1 MDKYKILEAIGEGS
15 FGRVFR
21 GKCLITGQIFALK
34 FIPKRNKV
42 ERELR
47 SLRRECEIQQGLAH
61 PNIVLM
67 LDSFETENEVV
78 AVSEYMPGQLFQL
91 LESNGPLAERR
102 VQQISCDLVSAIYY
116 LHSQRILH
124 RDIKPQNILL
134 SQDGVAKLCDF
145 GFSRKM
151 GINTYVLTSVKGT
164 PLYMA
169 PELIEEKPYDHTAD
183 LWSLGCILY
192 ELLQGSPPFCTS
204 SIVKLV
210 KMVRTDPVMWPP
222 NWGVEVTSFLKGL
235 LEKDPSIRLTWPALL
250 EHSWVAE
257 GVVFVKGLVNRVSH
271 PLTNPLTVSQ
281 QIVKEQQ
288 KNEVLRRTAATAI
301 IGQHRNPGKD
311 SITHMVHARKLGT
324 PTIPTPRIIPE
335 LSENENVSS
344 STNVITSSTNVMSS
358 STNIND
364 SVRTFPGA
372 PISNLPQLGP
382 DILAKLAAVHLET
395 KGQNP
400 GNTVTKVSND
410 SSMSPPIGRCR
421 ERERMIEVHVS
432 SSSEAPMSG
441 IQEDDNNI
449 EMEVLNA
456 DASII
461 PLPLENTRELEKE
474 DYIDARCAVGASV
487 RRLST
492 VSQES
497 GFKERDV
504 IDFKMNGPLPSEDR
518 KDSMVNYLANSI
530 DSSRRGS
537 CYSRPSNAMLDQLQD
552 GRPSLPNIKEEGTNT
567 PLTQERAAT
576 VVSGKTS
583 SAAIFTL
590 HSFNSEDKP
599 MESEEWSRFLDKT
612 MADILNGNLEI
623 YLEQSELS
631 MFISP
636 LRNIACPLKVQD
648 KVVTLLMLPFTV
660 NVQDKMSNII
670 KVYLECKVVPN
681 LVNACKLI
689 FKGEGKAKR
698 AVEFDKDQIDTM
710 GQLMM
715 MVCHLVYTHNDFL
728 TQFCDAV
735 CVLNAASV
743 MGKLLALDHVLPELV
758 ASVLAVLN
766 HVMRKLPEN
775 ATVVQQILNTCEILL
790 LMGTLITH
798 KVPKV
803 RARLCTLIGYT
814 CKTGLETAIV
824 LEGQHKLLC
833 DLINLESDLVPE
845 VRKAAS
851 FAVSCLQHYTQL
863 MPEDSEPF

>member
-34 FIPKRNKV
+34 FIPKRNKI

-47 SLRRECEIQQGLAH
+47 SLRRECEIQRGLAH
-61 PNIVLM
+61 PNIVRM

-91 LESNGPLAERR
+91 LESRGPLTELR
-102 VQQISCDLVSAIYY
+102 VRQISCDLVSAIYY

-222 NWGVEVTSFLKGL
+222 NWGAEVTSFLKGL
-235 LEKDPSIRLTWPALL
+235 LEKDPSMRLTWPALL

-257 GVVFVKGLVNRVSH
+257 GVVFVKGAVNISSQ

-281 QIVKEQQ
+281 QEVKEQQ
-288 KNEVLRRTAATAI
+288 RKEVLRRTSAAAI
-301 IGQHRNPGKD
+301 VGQHRMPVKD
-311 SITHMVHARKLGT
+311 SLTHMIHARKLGT
-324 PTIPTPRIIPE
+324 PTIPGARIIPE
-335 LSENENVSS
+335 LPENENVNCSMNVASS
-344 STNVITSSTNVMSS
+344 STDLEGTERSFTGVP
-358 STNIND
+358 D
-364 SVRTFPGA
+364 C
-372 PISNLPQLGP
+372 NLPHLAP
-382 DILAKLAAVHLET
+382 DVLAKLAAVHLEAGAQ
-395 KGQNP
+395 KGDNA
-400 GNTVTKVSND
+400 TVSNEC
-410 SSMSPPIGRCR
+410 SISPPIGRYRDR
-421 ERERMIEVHVS
+421 EKMIQVNVS
-432 SSSEAPMSG
+432 SSNETLQSG
-441 IQEDDNNI
+441 VMEQNVGI
-449 EMEVLNA
+449 EMEELNT
-456 DASII
+456 DVSEIT
-461 PLPLENTRELEKE
+461 PPLEPVGELVKE
-474 DYIDARCAVGASV
+474 DYSDARSVVGASV
-487 RRLST
+487 RKLST

-497 GFKERDV
+497 GFKEQDV
-504 IDFKMNGPLPSEDR
+504 MDFKLNGPLPSEDR

-552 GRPSLPNIKEEGTNT
+552 GRPSLPNIKEEGCYT
-567 PLTQERAAT
+567 PYPQERAAT
-576 VVSGKTS
+576 VASGKTS

-612 MADILNGNLEI
+612 MADTLNGNLEI
-623 YLEQSELS
+623 FLEQSELS
-631 MFISP
+631 MYISP
-636 LRNIACPLKVQD
+636 LRNVSCPLKVQD
-648 KVVTLLMLPFTV
+648 KVVTLLMLPFTI

-689 FKGEGKAKR
+689 FKGEGKIKR

-715 MVCHLVYTHNDFL
+715 MICHLVYTHNDFL
-728 TQFCDAV
+728 TQFCDTV
-735 CVLNAASV
+735 CVLNAFAV
-743 MGKLLALDHVLPELV
+743 IGKLLTLDNVLPELV

-790 LMGTLITH
+790 LLGTLITH

-814 CKTGLETAIV
+814 CKTGLETAII

-851 FAVSCLQHYTQL
+851 FAVSCLQNYTQL
-863 MPEDSEPF
+863 MTDSCKP